1 MIKVLIKADNNSEW
15 DTSSHFLLDIN
26 KEEISKIQEMQN
38 KLFQHFKKNISINYY
53 NDINGRFIDIEEDD
67 YPEYFEQEMYK
78 IDDFENY
85 KTPEGRPR
93 FSYTLISKN
102 YISFI
107 GYGKNDNN
115 EYYTYE
121 VAIEDLKKL
130 I

>member
-1 MIKVLIKADNNSEW
+1 MILIKADNNSEW
-15 DTSSHFLLDIN
+15 DTSSHFLLNID
-26 KEEISKIQEMQN
+26 EEDISKIQEMQN
-38 KLFQHFKKNISINYY
+38 KLGQHFKENVSINYY
-53 NDINGRFIDIEEDD
+53 NDVNGRFIDIEEDD
-67 YPEYFEQEMYK
+67 HPEYFEQEMYK
-78 IDDFENY
+78 IDDFKNY
-85 KTPEGRPR
+85 KIPQGRPR
-93 FSYTLISKN
+93 FSHTLISKN